1 MFSWFRN
8 IATFFKARRG
18 RKHYEKHVDTLIS
31 KLNIKDPLVKNAT
44 GYICLGDLFLESAL
58 DAKALNNI
66 LEGYG
71 ISTLGEA
78 IDPHSSPV
86 VETLARMGKDSYFVD
101 GFGNELTDPNF
112 IPDIVPKS
120 NLYRLSEYINNTNWS
135 DESLGG
141 HVAESVVRNAIEN
154 EGYKVM
160 FPKNHNQEGFDLLIE
175 RKWFEDNNLPFVSD
189 SDLSFIDNP
198 TGMGV
203 LQVKNAPDST
213 ELTKHFT
220 GKAEEVAKIPVI
232 TPDGTSSSGM
242 LDSFQDRI
250 IEFSSVKGLSSST
263 HSEIIEQTKTAKEN
277 IAAEHFGFIDSGTD
291 IHELSNAAEGYY
303 GFNIP
308 DIDGLDIPYIGLL
321 ITAYLSSSRS
331 YKMYSNNQ
339 IELPEAVLNTSKD
352 ITTAGIAGIG
362 GMAASGFV
370 ASQVLENS
378 DGVTEVW
385 SGVFGGVADG
395 LDWSDLEDFAELGLV
410 VGAGVLA
417 YRGIKKLLGF
427 GKSDPLKE
435 LKAEIGNLNEAY
447 GRLSTVLK
455 EKKDDIVTIAE
466 NFSKDFHLR
475 RLNKINEELHKLPS
489 FKEKSAKPLIYY
501 FLIYAKYKQKRILK
515 TIDNRKSRFPH
526 GKIEASI
533 ERLVLL
539 EKARKIRFKRQ
550 SNQIKMIYNQ
560 LEDKDIKP
568 TYKNIMKNVKI
579 NKVEVPKVLENLIQ
593 AELLYA
599 ISIID
604 NISMK
609 ESISGINKLNPLIN
623 LIKKSL
629 KKISEIHKDL
639 KAKGALDKPKLKPS
653 T

>member
-232 TPDGTSSSGM
+232 TPDPC
-242 LDSFQDRI
+242 
-250 IEFSSVKGLSSST
+250 V
-263 HSEIIEQTKTAKEN
+263 AK
-277 IAAEHFGFIDSGTD
+277 
-291 IHELSNAAEGYY
+291 NAA
-303 GFNIP
+303 
-308 DIDGLDIPYIGLL
+308 
-321 ITAYLSSSRS
+321 R
-331 YKMYSNNQ
+331 
-339 IELPEAVLNTSKD
+339 
-352 ITTAGIAGIG
+352 
-362 GMAASGFV
+362 
-370 ASQVLENS
+370 
-378 DGVTEVW
+378 
-385 SGVFGGVADG
+385 
-395 LDWSDLEDFAELGLV
+395 
-410 VGAGVLA
+410 
-417 YRGIKKLLGF
+417 
-427 GKSDPLKE
+427 
-435 LKAEIGNLNEAY
+435 
-447 GRLSTVLK
+447 
-455 EKKDDIVTIAE
+455 
-466 NFSKDFHLR
+466 
-475 RLNKINEELHKLPS
+475 
-489 FKEKSAKPLIYY
+489 
-501 FLIYAKYKQKRILK
+501 
-515 TIDNRKSRFPH
+515 
-526 GKIEASI
+526 
-533 ERLVLL
+533 
-539 EKARKIRFKRQ
+539 
-550 SNQIKMIYNQ
+550 
-560 LEDKDIKP
+560 
-568 TYKNIMKNVKI
+568 
-579 NKVEVPKVLENLIQ
+579 
-593 AELLYA
+593 
-599 ISIID
+599 
-604 NISMK
+604 
-609 ESISGINKLNPLIN
+609 
-623 LIKKSL
+623 
-629 KKISEIHKDL
+629 
-639 KAKGALDKPKLKPS
+639 
-653 T
+653 